1 MDELVEQ
8 ATALKQ
14 AIKAQQTHIDN
25 PALVSSIINELDFF
39 VENVGADDKD

>member
-1 MDELVEQ
+1 MNELAKQ

-25 PALVSSIINELDFF
+25 PALVSSILNELQFF
-39 VENVGADDKD
+39 IENVGEGEE

>member
-14 AIKAQQTHIDN
+14 AIKAQQTDIDN
-25 PALVSSIINELDFF
+25 PALVIGVISALQFF
-39 VENVGADDKD
+39 IENVGEGEE